1 MLALTPVLTPV
12 LLATCAAC
20 LLLPFRL
27 LLPLLQAAS
36 AGLLFFALANG
47 AVCVGLAVRHTK
59 RARDKAAN
67 RSAPAVAQETAR
79 CVSGPKRH
87 PCALPRLFF
96 LMISS
101 LDAHA
106 FCLNYS

>member
-1 MLALTPVLTPV
+1 MLTPI

-20 LLLPFRL
+20 LLLLLLLL

-36 AGLLFFALANG
+36 AGLLFLAFANG

-59 RARDKAAN
+59 RARDKAAK

-79 CVSGPKRH
+79 CASGPKRH
-87 PCALPRLFF
+87 PSALARFILFSLLIFSPHVRSPQVCAV
-96 LMISS
+96 
-101 LDAHA
+101 AH
-106 FCLNYS
+106 